1 MFTKEVN
8 MYYFCIHFDTNAS
21 LYDICWFFFLFVQ
34 EYMTT
39 KGPKCF
45 ANIISEAFFLKFYAK
60 KTHNYAFNFPEMG

>member
-1 MFTKEVN
+1 MP
-8 MYYFCIHFDTNAS
+8 
-21 LYDICWFFFLFVQ
+21 LYLIFVDFFFLFVQ

-39 KGPKCF
+39 KGPKFF